1 MTEEIQRS
9 REKLS
14 EIYYKYHPPLKT
26 SFLEDLEWAWGGRWG
41 VNTEVG
47 RLRKL
52 LLHRPGREMLAV
64 KEPYEEW
71 RFDHKPDLKEM
82 QRDYEVL
89 KEAFE
94 KEGAEV
100 IERLPEE
107 GANPRL
113 VKSIYTRDP
122 SFAVPGGVVVGR
134 MYDRLRRGEEKY
146 TMQTLAAIGCP
157 VLRVVNGVG
166 TAEGGSVMWL
176 DPKHLAIGLSWRVN
190 EEGAGQV
197 AEVVWSIDPEIEV
210 DVEPIF
216 HGHIDG
222 FICMV
227 DVKTAVVQREGLAY
241 TMYEWL
247 KEEVDLNIIE
257 RPRGVY
263 VAAVAVRP
271 GRVICASGPG
281 KEEGIK
287 LLERNDI
294 DVVPVDIPSLVSPR
308 NSGSIHCLT
317 MPILRDPEP
326 EN

>member
-1 MTEEIQRS
+1 MAEEIQRS
-9 REKLS
+9 RERLS
-14 EIYYKYHPPLKT
+14 DVYYRYHPPLDT

-71 RFDHKPDLKEM
+71 RFDHRPDLEEM

-89 KEAFE
+89 RAAFE
-94 KEGAEV
+94 AEGVEV
-100 IERLPEE
+100 FERLPEE
-107 GANPRL
+107 GPNPRL

-122 SFAVPGGVVVGR
+122 SFAVPGGVIVGR
-134 MYDRLRRGEEKY
+134 MYDRLRRGEERY
-146 TMQTLAAIGCP
+146 TMQTLAEMGCP
-157 VLRVVNGVG
+157 VLRVVNGVA
-166 TAEGGSVMWL
+166 TVEGGSVMWI
-176 DPKHLAIGLSWRVN
+176 DPRHLAIGLSWRVN
-190 EEGAGQV
+190 EEGAMQV
-197 AEVVWSIDPEIEV
+197 AEVVWAVDPEIEV
-210 DVEPIF
+210 DAEPIF

-227 DVKTAVVQREGLAY
+227 DVKTAVVSREGLAY
-241 TMYEWL
+241 TMYKWL
-247 KEEVDLNIIE
+247 KDDVGLNIIE

-263 VAAVAVRP
+263 VAGVAVRP

-281 KEEGIK
+281 KEEGIR
-287 LLERNDI
+287 LLERNGV
-294 DVVPVDIPSLVSPR
+294 DVVAIDIPSLVSPR

-317 MPILRDPEP
+317 MPILRDPDP
-326 EN
+326 EG